1 MEPFEE
7 ILRDLMQQN
16 NLSQDKIAKEIGVS
30 QKAISNWLNGND
42 TPKASSLIAIYNRF
56 GITPNEL
63 LGIEETKYTPKR
75 KPIKFNIQGEIEK

>member
-1 MEPFEE
+1 MEPFED

-42 TPKASSLIAIYNRF
+42 TPKASSLIAIHGNTLTIFIFHGSAYA
-56 GITPNEL
+56 
-63 LGIEETKYTPKR
+63 
-75 KPIKFNIQGEIEK
+75 